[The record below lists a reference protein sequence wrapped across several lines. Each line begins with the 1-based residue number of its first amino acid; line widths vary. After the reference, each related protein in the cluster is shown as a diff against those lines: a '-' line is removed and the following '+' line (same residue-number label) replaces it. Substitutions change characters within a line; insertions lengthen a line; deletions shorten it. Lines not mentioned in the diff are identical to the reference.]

1 LPSLADV
8 QSAFG
13 HAVLAG
19 DFAALA
25 PFVCEDGISAAGRI
39 GVYRNNVT
47 TSLTALLAERF
58 AVVAR
63 LVGDSYFRFAAES
76 FIRSAPPGQACLD
89 SYGAAFPDFLAEFP
103 SCAAVPYLPDV
114 ARLEWKLF
122 VVARAG
128 TAVPISIE
136 ALAPIDP
143 ASAMNLRLCCDPA
156 IDYLASE
163 WPVDRI
169 WQAHQSDDVFVNLD
183 AGGCRI
189 ELRRRSGRLI
199 IRPLT
204 SAEFAFRVTLAGGGP
219 LAEAV
224 TAALDQPDEF
234 DFYQAFA
241 ELFAEQWAIGWINE
255 SRMS

>member
-1 LPSLADV
+1 MPPSGRWGNLAL
-8 QSAFG
+8 Q
-13 HAVLAG
+13 VLRQFR
-19 DFAALA
+19 DRRVIEQLRQ
-25 PFVCEDGISAAGRI
+25 VDE
-39 GVYRNNVT
+39 
-47 TSLTALLAERF
+47 
-58 AVVAR
+58 AR
-63 LVGDSYFRFAAES
+63 
-76 FIRSAPPGQACLD
+76 
-89 SYGAAFPDFLAEFP
+89 EF
-103 SCAAVPYLPDV
+103 
-114 ARLEWKLF
+114 
-122 VVARAG
+122 
-128 TAVPISIE
+128 TI
-136 ALAPIDP
+136 
-143 ASAMNLRLCCDPA
+143 
-156 IDYLASE
+156 
-163 WPVDRI
+163 
-169 WQAHQSDDVFVNLD
+169 DVFVNLD

>member
-103 SCAAVPYLPDV
+103 SCAGLPYLPDV
-114 ARLEWKLF
+114 ARLEWKLA
-122 VVARAG
+122 VIARAG
-128 TAVPISIE
+128 AAQPIAIE
-136 ALAPIDP
+136 ALAATNP
-143 ASAMNLRLCCDPA
+143 ALAMNLRLCCDPA

-163 WPVDRI
+163 WPVRQI
-169 WQAHQSDDVFVNLD
+169 WQAHQSDEVFANLD
-183 AGGCRI
+183 AGGCRV
-189 ELRRRSGRLI
+189 ELRRRSGQLI

-204 SAEFAFRVTLAGGGP
+204 PAEFAFRVTLAGGAS

-224 TAALDQPDEF
+224 TAALDQPGEF
-234 DFYQAFA
+234 DFSRALV
-241 ELFAEQWAIGWINE
+241 ELFVEQWAIGWIN
-255 SRMS
+255 